1 MSKLKAMIVD
11 DSSFSITILKSLL
24 EKKGFEIVC
33 EAQSIAEVKSVILT
47 CKPDLVTMDMTLS
60 DGDGIEATK
69 LILNHCPNSKVMAIS
84 AMMDAEI
91 IKKAKDSGVKSYIQK
106 PIDEDEFN
114 SAIDKLFAGE
124 ELYRLLSENY
134 FGAFRESLISYLK
147 RLEAAP
153 LVQNEEQTNENIKSK
168 KSSGISVTIGIIGRH
183 CGRLVIDMSDDTII
197 ELAKR
202 ALNKSELA
210 KDEMI
215 AFFGEFGNIVGGNAC
230 SMLNTFNRGLSLRVS
245 PPTIFHGKDLTIS
258 IGEIK
263 STSLVLKSNAGEI
276 FMNIGFQR
284 GDDEWM

>member
-1 MSKLKAMIVD
+1 MQARFSNYGHDSFRRRWYRGHKANP
-11 DSSFSITILKSLL
+11 KSLPKL
-24 EKKGFEIVC
+24 
-33 EAQSIAEVKSVILT
+33 Q
-47 CKPDLVTMDMTLS
+47 S
-60 DGDGIEATK
+60 DGDKCNDGCR
-69 LILNHCPNSKVMAIS
+69 NY
-84 AMMDAEI
+84 
-91 IKKAKDSGVKSYIQK
+91 KKAKDAGVKSYIQK

-147 RLEAAP
+147 RLEASP

-215 AFFGEFGNIVGGNAC
+215 AFLE
-230 SMLNTFNRGLSLRVS
+230 SLG
-245 PPTIFHGKDLTIS
+245 I
-258 IGEIK
+258 
-263 STSLVLKSNAGEI
+263 
-276 FMNIGFQR
+276 
-284 GDDEWM
+284 

>member
-1 MSKLKAMIVD
+1 
-11 DSSFSITILKSLL
+11 
-24 EKKGFEIVC
+24 
-33 EAQSIAEVKSVILT
+33 
-47 CKPDLVTMDMTLS
+47 
-60 DGDGIEATK
+60 
-69 LILNHCPNSKVMAIS
+69 
-84 AMMDAEI
+84 MMDAEI

-114 SAIDKLFAGE
+114 SAIDVFAGE

-147 RLEAAP
+147 RLEASP
-153 LVQNEEQTNENIKSK
+153 LVRMEEQTNENIKSK

-215 AFFGEFGNIVGGNAC
+215 AFW
-230 SMLNTFNRGLSLRVS
+230 RVWEYS
-245 PPTIFHGKDLTIS
+245 GRKCLLDAEHF
-258 IGEIK
+258 
-263 STSLVLKSNAGEI
+263 
-276 FMNIGFQR
+276 
-284 GDDEWM
+284 

>member
-1 MSKLKAMIVD
+1 
-11 DSSFSITILKSLL
+11 
-24 EKKGFEIVC
+24 
-33 EAQSIAEVKSVILT
+33 
-47 CKPDLVTMDMTLS
+47 
-60 DGDGIEATK
+60 
-69 LILNHCPNSKVMAIS
+69 
-84 AMMDAEI
+84 
-91 IKKAKDSGVKSYIQK
+91 
-106 PIDEDEFN
+106 
-114 SAIDKLFAGE
+114 
-124 ELYRLLSENY
+124 
-134 FGAFRESLISYLK
+134 
-147 RLEAAP
+147 
-153 LVQNEEQTNENIKSK
+153 
-168 KSSGISVTIGIIGRH
+168 
-183 CGRLVIDMSDDTII
+183 MSDDTII

-263 STSLVLKSNAGEI
+263 STSLVLQSNAGEI